1 MDHSLK
7 RQRYAPPGKPSPK
20 PKEGIMESE
29 IVEMVKEIA
38 FGVKVLIAVT
48 AFIAGIMINPWKRG

>member
-1 MDHSLK
+1 
-7 RQRYAPPGKPSPK
+7 
-20 PKEGIMESE
+20 MESE